1 MGKITNAFE
10 RYQREKAVKTES
22 LPLREPEDLAP
33 EEPVS
38 PLVRETFLH
47 RGFDPKLVVL
57 SAPESLEAENFRI
70 LKSQILYPK
79 KGEAPKTIMVT
90 SAFPGEGKT
99 FVTANLVVSMGQG
112 IKESVLAVDCD
123 LRRPSLHRILGYSN
137 DQGLHDYLTGTK
149 QIPDLLVRTK
159 YEKLS
164 LLTAGRSVR
173 NPSELLTSARM
184 KEFVEEVKARYE
196 DRYVILDV
204 PPSQI
209 TAETSVLA
217 NYVDAIIFVVMA
229 QKNPRETIQR
239 NIENL
244 GKTKILGIVFNGYSQ
259 TRKPY
264 HKYYKRYYSESA

>member
-10 RYQREKAVKTES
+10 RYQRDKSVKTDS
-22 LPLREPEDLAP
+22 LPLRKPEDIAP
-33 EEPVS
+33 DESVS

-79 KGEAPKTIMVT
+79 QGEAPKTIMVT

-99 FVTANLVVSMGQG
+99 FVTANLAVSMGQG
-112 IKESVLAVDCD
+112 IDESVLVVDCD
-123 LRRPSLHRILGYSN
+123 LRRPTLHRILGYSN
-137 DQGLHDYLTGTK
+137 DKGLHDCLVGKK

-173 NPSELLTSARM
+173 NPSELLASARM
-184 KEFVEEVKARYE
+184 KQFVEEVKGRHE
-196 DRYVILDV
+196 DSYVILDV

-229 QKNPRETIQR
+229 QKTPRETIQR
-239 NIENL
+239 SIDNL
-244 GKTKILGIVFNGYSQ
+244 GKHKILGIVFNGYRGSFGSYP
-259 TRKPY
+259 KY
-264 HKYYKRYYSESA
+264 HEKYYK

>member
-10 RYQREKAVKTES
+10 RYQRDKTVKTES

-33 EEPVS
+33 DDAVS
-38 PLVRETFLH
+38 PLIRETFLH

-79 KGEAPKTIMVT
+79 EGEIPKTIMVT

-99 FVTANLVVSMGQG
+99 FVAANLAVSMGQG
-112 IKESVLAVDCD
+112 LTETILIVDCD
-123 LRRPSLHRILGYSN
+123 LRRPALHRILGYSN
-137 DQGLHDYLTGTK
+137 DQGLHDHLTGTK
-149 QIPDLLVRTK
+149 PISDLLVRTK

-164 LLTAGRSVR
+164 LLTAGRSVH
-173 NPSELLTSARM
+173 NPSELLASARM
-184 KEFVEEVKARYE
+184 KQFVEEAKARYE
-196 DRYVILDV
+196 DRFVILDV

-229 QKNPRETIQR
+229 QKTPRETVQR

-244 GKTKILGIVFNGYSQ
+244 GKAKILGIVLNGYNQS
-259 TRKPY
+259 RKPY
-264 HKYYKRYYSESA
+264 YKYYKRYYSDST

>member
-10 RYQREKAVKTES
+10 RYQRDKAVKTES
-22 LPLREPEDLAP
+22 LPFREPEDLAP
-33 EEPVS
+33 DESAS
-38 PLVRETFLH
+38 PLVHETFLH

-79 KGEAPKTIMVT
+79 EGKVPKTIMVT

-99 FVTANLVVSMGQG
+99 FVAANLAVTMGQG
-112 IKESVLAVDCD
+112 LDRTVLLVDCD
-123 LRRPSLHRILGYSN
+123 LRRPALHRILGYSN

-149 QIPDLLVRTK
+149 HISDLLVHTK
-159 YEKLS
+159 YKQLS
-164 LLTAGRSVR
+164 LLTAGTSVH
-173 NPSELLTSARM
+173 NPSELLASDRM
-184 KEFVEEVKARYE
+184 KEFVEEAKARYE
-196 DRYVILDV
+196 DRFIILDV

-229 QKNPRETIQR
+229 QKTPRETIQKS
-239 NIENL
+239 IDNL
-244 GKTKILGIVFNGYSQ
+244 GKHKILGIVFNGYRGGFGSYQ
-259 TRKPY
+259 
-264 HKYYKRYYSESA
+264 KYYKKYYK

>member
-10 RYQREKAVKTES
+10 RYQRDKAVKTES

-33 EEPVS
+33 DESAS
-38 PLVRETFLH
+38 PLIRETFLH

-79 KGEAPKTIMVT
+79 EGKVPKTIMVT

-99 FVTANLVVSMGQG
+99 FVAANLAVSMGQG
-112 IKESVLAVDCD
+112 VTETILMVDCD
-123 LRRPSLHRILGYSN
+123 LRRPALHRILGYSN

-149 QIPDLLVRTK
+149 HISDLLVRTK

-164 LLTAGRSVR
+164 LLTAGRSVH
-173 NPSELLTSARM
+173 NPSELLASARM
-184 KEFVEEVKARYE
+184 KQFVEEAKARYE
-196 DRYVILDV
+196 DRFVILDV

-229 QKNPRETIQR
+229 QKTPRETVQR

-244 GKTKILGIVFNGYSQ
+244 GKAKILGIVLNGYNQS
-259 TRKPY
+259 RKPY
-264 HKYYKRYYSESA
+264 YKYYKRYYSDST

>member
-10 RYQREKAVKTES
+10 RYQRDKSVKTES
-22 LPLREPEDLAP
+22 LPLRKSEDIAP

-57 SAPESLEAENFRI
+57 SAPESTEAENFRI

-79 KGEAPKTIMVT
+79 QGEAPKIIMVT
-90 SAFPGEGKT
+90 SVFPGEGKT
-99 FVTANLVVSMGQG
+99 FVTANLAVSIGQG
-112 IKESVLAVDCD
+112 IDETVLLVDCD
-123 LRRPSLHRILGYSN
+123 LRRPTLHRLLGYSN
-137 DQGLHDYLTGTK
+137 EQGLHDYLIGTK
-149 QIPDLLVRTK
+149 QISDLIVRTK
-159 YEKLS
+159 YKQLS
-164 LLTAGRSVR
+164 LLTAGSSVH
-173 NPSELLTSARM
+173 NPAELLASARM
-184 KEFVEEVKARYE
+184 KQFLEDAKGRYE
-196 DRYVILDV
+196 DRFVILDV

-209 TAETSVLA
+209 TAETGVLA
-217 NYVDAIIFVVMA
+217 NYVDKIIFVVMA
-229 QKNPRETIQR
+229 QKTPRETVQR

-264 HKYYKRYYSESA
+264 HKYYKRYYSK